1 MTIERFI
8 MFSSRKNKAV
18 NSYLKALPKMMTND
32 YGKSI
37 DYSALQVIKSIER
50 YKFNAKHQAYAV
62 ALHCSEEEFFSY
74 FIDEISKPEYQQIRD
89 DISNKYF
96 DGLGFTSADVAKY
109 SLTFSNYGGDTTVV
123 DWVGGSDGD
132 GD

>member
-1 MTIERFI
+1 

-32 YGKSI
+32 YGKSTE
-37 DYSALQVIKSIER
+37 YSALQVVKSIER
-50 YKFNAKHQAYAV
+50 YKFNAKYQAYAV

-74 FIDEISKPEYQQIRD
+74 FNDAISKSEYQQIRD
-89 DISNKYF
+89 ELSMKYF
-96 DGLGFTSADVAKY
+96 DGHDFTSKDVSKY
-109 SLTFSNYGGDTTVV
+109 SVMFSNYKYEDSSNQEGDFVIV
-123 DWVGGSDGD
+123 DGD

>member
-1 MTIERFI
+1 
-8 MFSSRKNKAV
+8 MFSSRKNKAI
-18 NSYLKALPKMMTND
+18 NSYLKALPKMMTSD

-74 FIDEISKPEYQQIRD
+74 FNDDISKSEYQQIRD
-89 DISNKYF
+89 ELSMKYF
-96 DGLGFTSADVAKY
+96 DGHDFTSRDVSKY
-109 SLTFSNYGGDTTVV
+109 SSPFSNNNDFDATIDEWVAGPDGCGDGGD
-123 DWVGGSDGD
+123 
-132 GD
+132 